1 MRLRQAREAQQSGQA
16 DERDLESAAR
26 RIPYAAHTPQLT
38 PHARSTLRVLI
49 CAWVLLFAAGTL
61 PAGALADGDPASDVL
76 ATQALFLPWDANV
89 PNSRQAELADVLAAA
104 QNHGFPIRVALIA
117 SPSDLG
123 SLTTLWGQPEQ
134 YAEFL
139 GQELSLVFTG
149 PLLVVMP
156 HGFGLHGFDMPPT
169 TIESTLA
176 GISAP
181 RDGAQLAQ
189 VAITAIE
196 RLAAAAGHPL
206 PSLSTTSSV
215 ARGSSDEGSI
225 GAGQWIVLLLGCAAI
240 VAAWSAS
247 LRARPLRRRHEI
259 TP

>member
-1 MRLRQAREAQQSGQA
+1 MRLRQAREAEQSGQA
-16 DERDLESAAR
+16 DERDLESTAR
-26 RIPYAAHTPQLT
+26 RIPYAAHTPQLV

-76 ATQALFLPWDANV
+76 ATQSLFLPWDANV
-89 PNSRQAELADVLAAA
+89 PSGRQAELADVLAAA
-104 QNHGFPIRVALIA
+104 QNHGFPIRAALIA

-156 HGFGLHGFDMPPT
+156 HGFGLHGVNVPPT

-196 RLAAAAGHPL
+196 RLAAASGHPL
-206 PSLSTTSSV
+206 PSRITSSV
-215 ARGSSDEGSI
+215 APASSGAGSI

-240 VAAWSAS
+240 VVAWSAS